1 MGFQRVP
8 TIQSALVA
16 LCLGLAATVHGAGDP
31 AAGQALSLACSAC
44 HGMDGA
50 TGLDPT
56 YPDLAGQNER
66 YMLRQMQLIQSN
78 ERPIL
83 LMTGQLTGKS
93 EQDLEN
99 LAAYYASLP
108 GKIKQAGGDD
118 EAIAQAQAI
127 YRGGILERRVP
138 ACMAC
143 HSPSGGGNAPAGFPR
158 LRGQPA
164 AYTEIQLKAFREG
177 ERRTDEDYGGM
188 MRDAVRGLTDKE
200 ISLLADYLQGLM
212 PADHASA
219 SAEGHSGAAD

>member
-1 MGFQRVP
+1 MGFHRLQK
-8 TIQSALVA
+8 IQATLAA
-16 LCLGLAATVHGAGDP
+16 LCLGLAAAAQGAGDP
-31 AAGQALSLACSAC
+31 AAGKALSLACSAC

-56 YPDLAGQNER
+56 YPNLAGQNER
-66 YMLRQMQLIQSN
+66 YLLRQLQLIQSN
-78 ERPIL
+78 ERSIV

-93 EQDLEN
+93 EQDLAN

-108 GKIKQAGGDD
+108 GKIGQAGGDD

-164 AYTEIQLKAFREG
+164 AYTEVQLKAYREA
-177 ERRTDEDYGGM
+177 ERQTDEDYGGM
-188 MRDAVRGLTDKE
+188 MRGAARGLTDKE
-200 ISLLADYLQGLM
+200 ISLLADYIHGLM
-212 PADHASA
+212 PADHASP
-219 SAEGHSGAAD
+219 SAPDNGGAAD

>member
-1 MGFQRVP
+1 MALHRVR
-8 TIQSALVA
+8 TIQTAWAA
-16 LCLGLAATVHGAGDP
+16 LCLGLAAAAYGAGNP
-31 AAGQALSLACSAC
+31 AAGKALSLACSAC

-66 YMLRQMQLIQSN
+66 YLLRQMQLIQSN

-93 EQDLEN
+93 GQDLEN

-108 GKIKQAGGDD
+108 GKIRQAGGDD
-118 EAIAQAQAI
+118 EAIAEAQAI

-158 LRGQPA
+158 LRGLPA
-164 AYTEIQLKAFREG
+164 AYTEVQLKAFREG

-188 MRDAVRGLTDKE
+188 MRDAVRGLTDKD

-212 PADHASA
+212 PAAQASA
-219 SAEGHSGAAD
+219 SAADHSSAAD